1 VFRISPPSG
10 NGSYRV
16 RPSKPIALISIPFG
30 IAMIVFVIVSMT
42 GGKHHVNY
50 GFLAIWI
57 ALVICIIAYNLW
69 AAFSKRGYLYRL
81 DRDR

>member
-1 VFRISPPSG
+1 MFRINSPDG
-10 NGSYRV
+10 NGGYRI
-16 RPSKPIALISIPFG
+16 RPSKPIALMTIPFG
-30 IAMIVFVIVSMT
+30 IAMIVFAVVTMT

-57 ALVICIIAYNLW
+57 ALVVCIVACNLW
-69 AAFSKRGYLYRL
+69 AAFSRRGYTYRV